1 MKSLKSILA
10 LSFLFLTATSSL
22 VCSDGLERKDLNE
35 DVVKTVVVS
44 PNGAANFKTI
54 QEAID
59 YIPSGNSNWIKI
71 ILSPGIYNEKI
82 VIPKEKQK
90 IIMQGNSAS
99 EVTIQYNDAGLS
111 NSSGPITVNAEY
123 FVAINITF
131 KNYNCSYSTPII
143 PYEEIK
149 VAPSIILMADMAWFY
164 GCNFISVQDTL
175 ADLLGRHYFR
185 NCYIE
190 GAIDFIWG
198 NGQSIY
204 QNCVI
209 NVKGVTS
216 KGVVKGGGM
225 LPGFIT
231 AQGRENEKETSGF
244 VFKNCVINGDG
255 MASLGRAYRGYS
267 RVVFYE
273 TNIANIIVPQGWD
286 AWDYKGQE
294 DKFTYAEVN
303 CIGEGANKSGRVM
316 WEKNLSAQEI
326 DFLIEPK
333 TFIDEDGWMGSLP
346 SSLVSLLSPSSIF

>member
-22 VCSDGLERKDLNE
+22 VCSDGLELKDFKE

-59 YIPSGNSNWIKI
+59 YIPSGNQDWIKI

-90 IIMQGNSAS
+90 IIMQGNNAS
-99 EVTIQYNDAGLS
+99 EVILQYNDAGLS
-111 NSSGPITVNAEY
+111 SSSGPIIVNAEY
-123 FVAINITF
+123 FAAINITF
-131 KNYNCSYSTPII
+131 KNANFSKSTPII
-143 PYEEIK
+143 PKKEVN
-149 VAPSIILMADMAWFY
+149 VAPSIILMADKAWFY

-175 ADLLGRHYFR
+175 ADYRGRHYFK

-198 NGQSIY
+198 MGQSIY

-209 NVKGVTS
+209 YVRGRTS
-216 KGVVKGGGM
+216 KRGRM
-225 LPGFIT
+225 LRGFIT
-231 AQGRENEKETSGF
+231 AQGRESEQDTSGF
-244 VFKNCVINGDG
+244 VFNNCVIIGNG

-267 RVVFYE
+267 RVVFYK
-273 TNIANIIVPQGWD
+273 TNMSNVIVPQGWD
-286 AWDYKGQE
+286 AWGQKGHE
-294 DKFTYAEVN
+294 DKITFAEVK
-303 CIGEGANKSGRVM
+303 CTGEGANKEKRVK
-316 WEKNLSAQEI
+316 WEKNLTDKEI
-326 DFLIEPK
+326 DFLIHPK

-346 SSLVSLLSPSSIF
+346 SSLVSLL

>member
-131 KNYNCSYSTPII
+131 K
-143 PYEEIK
+143 
-149 VAPSIILMADMAWFY
+149 
-164 GCNFISVQDTL
+164 
-175 ADLLGRHYFR
+175 
-185 NCYIE
+185 
-190 GAIDFIWG
+190 
-198 NGQSIY
+198 
-204 QNCVI
+204 NCVI